1 MKKFLFVWELGAN
14 YGHLT
19 RDLQVAK
26 CLRARGHSV
35 YFAVCD
41 TRIAAELLAPHSF
54 EFVQAPLPQSQT
66 RLLRPPANYAE
77 LLLAEG
83 WGNQLSLIGRLRAW
97 ISLFNLTT
105 PHTVI
110 ADHAP
115 TALLAAYIAG
125 LHAVAFG
132 NGFEIPPPVSPM
144 PSIRPWENIENS
156 RLEKSV
162 KFVLGQANAVS
173 IALGGK
179 PLTRL
184 IDIFPPKSVLAS
196 FAELDHYG
204 ERANVIYTGSIHG
217 IEFSESVMWKNSGGP
232 KILAY
237 LRLNQKATGA
247 VLAALTEAGEQTIC
261 IIPGISQDQISKYAT
276 PNLSIYSRPVA
287 LTPLLASADVMINY
301 GGIAGIAESLLAGV
315 PLIMIPAMVEQY
327 LASQTV
333 EKLGA
338 GILLGQARNKNT
350 IFAAIRKILSDS
362 AFRKS
367 ATHFAEKYQGCTSEN
382 SAELAAEAILR
393 SNEQALR
400 KTQ

>member
-26 CLRARGHSV
+26 YLRARGHSV

-41 TRIAAELLAPHSF
+41 TRIATELLAPHSY
-54 EFVQAPLPQSQT
+54 EFVQAPLSQAKT

-83 WGNQLSLIGRLRAW
+83 WGNQPSFTGRLRAW
-97 ISLFNLTT
+97 ISLFKLTE
-105 PHTVI
+105 PDTVI

-115 TALLAAYIAG
+115 TALLAAHISG
-125 LHAVAFG
+125 LHGVAFG
-132 NGFEIPPPVSPM
+132 SGFEIPPTVTPM
-144 PSIRPWENIENS
+144 PSIRPWENIESS
-156 RLEKSV
+156 RLEKSE
-162 KFVLGQANAVS
+162 KFVLEQANAVS
-173 IALGGK
+173 LALGGK

-184 IDIFPPKSVLAS
+184 TDIFPPKPVLAT

-204 ERANVIYTGSIHG
+204 ERENVTYTGSIHG
-217 IEFSESVMWKNSGGP
+217 IEFAESVAWKNSGGP

-237 LRLNQKATGA
+237 LRLSQRATGA
-247 VLAALTEAGEQTIC
+247 VLAALAEAGEQTIC
-261 IIPGISQDQISKYAT
+261 IVPGISQDQIRKYAT

-287 LTPLLASADVMINY
+287 LTQLLASADVTISY
-301 GGIAGIAESLLAGV
+301 GGIGVITESLLAGV

-327 LASQTV
+327 LASLTV

-338 GILLGQARNKNT
+338 GILLGETRDKNT
-350 IFAAIRKILSDS
+350 IFAAIKKILSDS
-362 AFRKS
+362 AFRKA
-367 ATHFAEKYQGCTSEN
+367 ATHFAEKYKGSTSEY
-382 SAELAAEAILR
+382 SAELAAEAIL
-393 SNEQALR
+393 NN
-400 KTQ
+400 